1 MEDCYL
7 HDREFKIAF
16 RRKLNE
22 IQKEKRKK
30 KQFNEFKNKI
40 NGQRS
45 TLPEKLKILKK
56 NKQKFWS

>member
-30 KQFNEFKNKI
+30 NSSMNSRIKLMDK
-40 NGQRS
+40 GVLYQR
-45 TLPEKLKILKK
+45 
-56 NKQKFWS
+56 N